1 MQIRNKLITIILLGS
16 VTLLIGETIST
27 VAKSPAFDK
36 MKTLVGSWEG
46 TGIEGGKPMPVTAR
60 FQLVS
65 DNSTLAGWLGE
76 GGPNEMVTMFH
87 MDGDTVMAT
96 HYCAAHNQP
105 RMVLASGGDPNKL
118 VFKFKDGTNIQP
130 GAGHMQQVA
139 FTFDA
144 PNHHIEE
151 WTYTEKGKE
160 ETSRFEFHRK
170 QLQANP

>member
-1 MQIRNKLITIILLGS
+1 MHIRNKLVTIILLGS
-16 VTLLIGETIST
+16 VTLLIGETLST

-46 TGIEGGKPMPVTAR
+46 SAIEGGKPMPTNAR
-60 FQLVS
+60 FQLVA
-65 DNSTLAGWLGE
+65 DNSTLAAWLAE
-76 GGPNEMVTMFH
+76 GTPHEMVTMFH
-87 MDGDTVMAT
+87 MDGDKLMAT

-118 VFKFKDGTNIQP
+118 VFKFKDGTNIQSD
-130 GAGHMQQVA
+130 AGHMQQVA

-151 WTYTEKGKE
+151 WTYSEKGKE
-160 ETSRFEFHRK
+160 ETTRFEFRRK
-170 QLQANP
+170 